1 MPPVMNEIGT
11 DYTLLKAA
19 FDDSE
24 VVFQFMS
31 SKSEKSLGNE
41 LRYVIPEPMLQ
52 KYIPLLRN
60 AEPLLRNSLNSDT
73 KLPDTMLQNVLRI

>member
-24 VVFQFMS
+24 AVFQFMS

-41 LRYVIPEPMLQ
+41 LRYGIPNPCY
-52 KYIPLLRN
+52 K
-60 AEPLLRNSLNSDT
+60 
-73 KLPDTMLQNVLRI
+73 KLYPCYETPNPCYKTH

>member
-19 FDDSE
+19 FDNSE

-31 SKSEKSLGNE
+31 SKSEKASE
-41 LRYVIPEPMLQ
+41 M
-52 KYIPLLRN
+52 
-60 AEPLLRNSLNSDT
+60 NSVTKSRTHVTKPYTPVTKRRTSVT
-73 KLPDTMLQNVLRI
+73 KLF

>member
-41 LRYVIPEPMLQ
+41 LRYEIPNPCY
-52 KYIPLLRN
+52 K
-60 AEPLLRNSLNSDT
+60 T
-73 KLPDTMLQNVLRI
+73 H